1 MGKKKKNQTLAI
13 IGLVLNIVILPGLGT
28 LIGGRVGTG
37 ILQMVLFMLGTG
49 LVIGGAIFAI
59 FLVGIPFLIAGLL
72 LMFSMWIWGI
82 VSGVRMIQEGEE

>member
-49 LVIGGAIFAI
+49 LVVGGAIFAI